1 MSKVAIIAKRD
12 YLSRVRTP
20 GFWIATVIIPLL
32 MGAWIILPSLIMAK
46 SRSGLHLAI
55 VDTTGAVAPRLQAQQ
70 AAMAKGREGGEGAV
84 DLRLEV
90 VPPGADAR
98 AQRAELDRRVLR
110 DDIDAWLW
118 ITPEGLAKN
127 EAEYHGRTLSNI
139 MTIGTL
145 ERALTRIVR
154 EQRLTAAG
162 YDPAQVEKLVASVD
176 FTTTKVTEKG
186 GKAGGGMADFLM
198 PLFLFIIL
206 YTTVMIYGQ
215 MVMQGVLEEK
225 ANRIVEVVASSAKPT
240 ELMAGKLIG
249 ICGVALTQIGIW
261 LVSAAV
267 LTAPRLIG
275 ALAAGRDLHLPTLT
289 PAMVGH
295 FVVFFLL
302 GFVFYASFF
311 ALVGAAFNSPQ
322 EAQQLVSVGTLF
334 LAAPLF
340 FFMPVINDPQSNL
353 AVVTSLIP
361 MFTPTVMLLRIA
373 IRTPPLWQLA
383 LGYTLTILADV
394 LMVWICARVYR
405 IGILMY
411 GKRPTIQEIWR
422 WARYA

>member
-1 MSKVAIIAKRD
+1 
-12 YLSRVRTP
+12 
-20 GFWIATVIIPLL
+20 
-32 MGAWIILPSLIMAK
+32 
-46 SRSGLHLAI
+46 
-55 VDTTGAVAPRLQAQQ
+55 
-70 AAMAKGREGGEGAV
+70 
-84 DLRLEV
+84 
-90 VPPGADAR
+90 
-98 AQRAELDRRVLR
+98 VLR
-110 DDIDAWLW
+110 DELDAWVW
-118 ITPEGLAKN
+118 ITPEALAKN

-162 YDPAQVEKLVASVD
+162 YDPKQVEKLVASVD
-176 FTTTKVTEKG
+176 FTKTQVTEKG
-186 GKAGGGMADFLM
+186 GKAGGGIAEFLL

-249 ICGVALTQIGIW
+249 ICAVALTQIGIW

-267 LTAPRLIG
+267 FTAPRLI
-275 ALAAGRDLHLPTLT
+275 ASGRDLPSLT
-289 PAMVGH
+289 PAMIAH
-295 FVVFFLL
+295 FVVLFLL
-302 GFVFYASFF
+302 AFVFYSSFF

-322 EAQQLVSVGTLF
+322 EAQQLVSVGTIM

-340 FFMPVINDPQSNL
+340 FFMPVINDPQSTL

-361 MFTPTVMLLRIA
+361 MFTPTVMMLRIA
-373 IRTPPLWQLA
+373 VRMPPLWQIA
-383 LGYTLTILADV
+383 LGYTLTILADIA
-394 LMVWICARVYR
+394 MVWICARVYR